1 MARRKNNS
9 SEFINMLFEI
19 TGYFWQV
26 GAFISMLLWLLTG
39 YLLNWGYGLHTK
51 EHTTVITALFD
62 KFSIIFYIPFIL
74 ALFFA
79 VVFSFKC
86 YQTFKAQSTH

>member
-19 TGYFWQV
+19 TGHLWQV
-26 GAFISMLLWLLTG
+26 GLFISMLLWALAG
-39 YLLNWGYGLHTK
+39 YLLNWGYGLHNK
-51 EHTTVITALFD
+51 EHTTVITSLFE
-62 KFSIIFYIPFIL
+62 KFSVIFYIPFLL

-79 VVFSFKC
+79 VVFSFKT
-86 YQTFKAQSTH
+86 YQTFKAQSNY